1 MTTPPTTSPTVR
13 LAPARDGR
21 QLVAAR
27 VVALAAFSCVVAA
40 CAWASDSTT
49 SRAASFAKRVDIGG
63 GRMMYIEC
71 RGSGSPTVLLISGTD
86 TASDL
91 WHAADQKG
99 PTVYDD
105 IQKTTRV
112 CAYDRPGAPHLDQ
125 TFSRSNPVPQP
136 TNPQDGVDDLV
147 ALLKAADVPGPY
159 VLVAH
164 SFSGTIARVFAGE
177 HPDEVKGIV
186 FVDVL
191 TPELR
196 AQMTPD
202 EWKIWKRINAR
213 PAKALAA
220 YPDLERQDFDETLD
234 QTAAA
239 AALKPMP
246 VVVLTASDKFIDV
259 VPKLIQAG
267 ELPPDTPPD
276 FGAVVDRTNSAAQNE
291 LAALVPGAHHRHAL
305 GTQHHDRQRPSRHPG
320 HPHGGRRGES
330 RADLAQGVTH

>member
-1 MTTPPTTSPTVR
+1 MKHVVLKSLALIAFACSLATTVS
-13 LAPARDGR
+13 AE
-21 QLVAAR
+21 
-27 VVALAAFSCVVAA
+27 
-40 CAWASDSTT
+40 
-49 SRAASFAKRVDIGG
+49 SFAKRVDIGG

-71 RGSGSPTVLLISGTD
+71 HGSGSPTVLLISGTD

-91 WHAADQKG
+91 WHATNQKA
-99 PTVYDD
+99 PTVYDE

-125 TFSRSNPVPQP
+125 TFSHSDPVRQP
-136 TNPQDGVDDLV
+136 TSPQNGVDDLV

-164 SFSGTIARVFAGE
+164 SFSGTIARVFAGQ
-177 HPDEVKGIV
+177 HPNEVKGIV

-196 AQMTPD
+196 AQMTPE
-202 EWKIWKRINAR
+202 EWKVWKRINAR

-239 AALKPMP
+239 TALKPMP
-246 VVVLTASDKFIDV
+246 VVVLTASDKYIDV
-259 VPKLIQAG
+259 VPKLIKAG
-267 ELPPDTPPD
+267 ELPSDTPPD
-276 FGAVVDRTNSAAQNE
+276 FGAVVDRTNSAAQKE
-291 LAALVPGAHHRHAL
+291 LAALVPGAVLITDTRSGHNIMIDNAPVVIHAIR
-305 GTQHHDRQRPSRHPG
+305 TVVDAV
-320 HPHGGRRGES
+320 
-330 RADLAQGVTH
+330 RAGKTSLKG

>member
-1 MTTPPTTSPTVR
+1 
-13 LAPARDGR
+13 
-21 QLVAAR
+21 
-27 VVALAAFSCVVAA
+27 
-40 CAWASDSTT
+40 
-49 SRAASFAKRVDIGG
+49 
-63 GRMMYIEC
+63 MYIEC
-71 RGSGSPTVLLISGTD
+71 DGSGSPTVLLISGAD

-99 PTVYDD
+99 PTVYNE

-112 CAYDRPGAPHLDQ
+112 CAYDRPGALHLDQ
-125 TFSRSNPVPQP
+125 TFSRSDPVPQP
-136 TNPQDGVDDLV
+136 TSPQEDVDDLV
-147 ALLKAADVPGPY
+147 AVLKAADVPGPY
-159 VLVAH
+159 VLAAH

-196 AQMTPD
+196 AQMTPE

-239 AALKPMP
+239 AAPRPMP
-246 VVVLTASDKFIDV
+246 VVVLTASDKFVDV
-259 VPKLIQAG
+259 VPKLIQTG
-267 ELPPDTPPD
+267 ELPSDTPRD
-276 FGAVVDRTNSAAQNE
+276 IGAVVDRANSAAQNE
-291 LAALVPGAHHRHAL
+291 LAALVPGAAHITDTH
-305 GTQHHDRQRPSRHPG
+305 SG
-320 HPHGGRRGES
+320 HNIMIDNAPVVIQAIRMVVDAV
-330 RADLAQGVTH
+330 RAGQTSLKG

>member
-1 MTTPPTTSPTVR
+1 MKHIVVKL
-13 LAPARDGR
+13 LA
-21 QLVAAR
+21 LI
-27 VVALAAFSCVVAA
+27 ALACSLA
-40 CAWASDSTT
+40 TT
-49 SRAASFAKRVDIGG
+49 ARAESFAKRVDIGG

-71 RGSGSPTVLLISGTD
+71 HGSGSPTVLLISGTD

-91 WHAADQKG
+91 WHAADQRG

-125 TFSRSNPVPQP
+125 TFSRSDPVPQP
-136 TNPQDGVDDLV
+136 TSPQNGVDDVV

-164 SFSGTIARVFAGE
+164 SFGGTIARVFAGE

-191 TPELR
+191 TSELR
-196 AQMTPD
+196 AQMTPE

-220 YPDLERQDFDETLD
+220 YPDLERQDFDENSGPD
-234 QTAAA
+234 CRRGSA
-239 AALKPMP
+239 K
-246 VVVLTASDKFIDV
+246 VH
-259 VPKLIQAG
+259 AG
-267 ELPPDTPPD
+267 
-276 FGAVVDRTNSAAQNE
+276 RR
-291 LAALVPGAHHRHAL
+291 AHGQRQVHRC
-305 GTQHHDRQRPSRHPG
+305 RPEAHPG
-320 HPHGGRRGES
+320 R
-330 RADLAQGVTH
+330 

>member
-1 MTTPPTTSPTVR
+1 MKHIVVKL
-13 LAPARDGR
+13 LA
-21 QLVAAR
+21 LI
-27 VVALAAFSCVVAA
+27 ALACSPA
-40 CAWASDSTT
+40 TT
-49 SRAASFAKRVDIGG
+49 ARAQSFAKRVDVGG

-125 TFSRSNPVPQP
+125 TFSRSDPVPQP
-136 TNPQDGVDDLV
+136 TSPQNGVDDLV

-186 FVDVL
+186 FVDVT
-191 TPELR
+191 TPEFR
-196 AQMTPD
+196 AQMTPE
-202 EWKIWKRINAR
+202 EWKTWKRISTL
-213 PAKALAA
+213 PAKAVTA
-220 YPDLERQDFDETLD
+220 YPDFERPDWDEALD

-239 AALKPMP
+239 ALRPMP
-246 VVVLTASDKFIDV
+246 VVVLTSSDKFIDV
-259 VPKLIQAG
+259 TPKLIQAG

-276 FGAVVDRTNSAAQNE
+276 FGAVMDRAHSAAQKK
-291 LAALVPGAHHRHAL
+291 LAALVPGAVHITDTH
-305 GTQHHDRQRPSRHPG
+305 SG
-320 HPHGGRRGES
+320 HFIMVDNAPVVIQAIRMVVDAV
-330 RADLAQGVTH
+330 RAGQTSLKE

>member
-1 MTTPPTTSPTVR
+1 MNYIVVKSLALVTLACSLATTAS
-13 LAPARDGR
+13 AES
-21 QLVAAR
+21 
-27 VVALAAFSCVVAA
+27 FS
-40 CAWASDSTT
+40 
-49 SRAASFAKRVDIGG
+49 KRVDIGE

-71 RGSGSPTVLLISGTD
+71 QGSGSPTVLLISGTD
-86 TASDL
+86 AASDL

-125 TFSRSNPVPQP
+125 TLSRSDPVPQP
-136 TNPQDGVDDLV
+136 TGPQNGVDDLV

-164 SFSGTIARVFAGE
+164 SFGGTIARVFAGE

-196 AQMTPD
+196 AQMTPA
-202 EWKIWKRINAR
+202 EWKTWKRANTR
-213 PAKALAA
+213 PTEVLAT
-220 YPDLERQDFDETLD
+220 YPDLERQNFDETLD

-239 AALKPMP
+239 APLRPMP
-246 VVVLTASDKFIDV
+246 VVVLTASDKFINV

-276 FGAVVDRTNSAAQNE
+276 IGAVLDRANPAAQND
-291 LAALVPGAHHRHAL
+291 LAALVPGAVHITDTH
-305 GTQHHDRQRPSRHPG
+305 SG
-320 HPHGGRRGES
+320 HNIMIDNAPVVIQAIRMVVDAVRAGRTSLKG
-330 RADLAQGVTH
+330 